1 MQSHIEY
8 IHEEQI
14 KFCTA
19 FQQQFKRFS
28 DGCQLP
34 ITHSVFKQ
42 YLESPPASAWWKFVA
57 KWYDWRNINE
67 LLQQNI
73 LYHQQNSFF
82 TSN

>member
-42 YLESPPASAWWKFVA
+42 YLESPPASA
-57 KWYDWRNINE
+57 
-67 LLQQNI
+67 
-73 LYHQQNSFF
+73 
-82 TSN
+82 